1 MDFLKRINPFKLS
14 LGLQMVLA
22 TILGILTGLFFG
34 ESCAVFTSWSSA
46 YIMVLK
52 ITAIP
57 YLVCA
62 IIQGVGQLTGGAAK
76 EILKKGI
83 LFIALAWLIN
93 LVIIYSISFLFP
105 KALGLHGN
113 TYLTTETPAINFAQ
127 LLIPENIF
135 HALANNYLP
144 AIVVFSLCIGLSL
157 MQIKEK
163 QTLISLLDIAL
174 AALTRITSWISRIT
188 PIGTFIIISNQVGTI
203 ELSTIKQMS
212 TYIILYIFAAC
223 LLVFWIFP
231 RLVSVLTS
239 LPPMKWIKDL
249 SPILLLAY
257 TTNMVI
263 VALPFIIELI
273 KKEVLLIYP
282 NEDKS
287 SSQVQGIVSIVFN
300 IPLGSLFIILFVL
313 FSSLFFQVPLHPL
326 QHIEL
331 FLTTILTSLGAI
343 GIGSWLNVL
352 TFLLDLLG
360 LPLDT
365 RELYLTSV
373 PFTAG
378 FQAMI
383 SAIEVTSISLFI
395 TLACR
400 RMIRF
405 QWRKLVQ
412 SCALTLLPLAALFVG
427 LKQLHLFPDIR
438 SSAKSISEVSI
449 SSQLPM
455 TIYAANA
462 LPPLLADEDPLDRI
476 LKTKILRVGYY
487 PHAIP
492 FCFYNDRKEL
502 VGYDVSFALELAK
515 DLGCRLEFVP
525 LNYGKISDELNANL
539 YDIAMSAVPMTETKL
554 TTLNFSEPY
563 LEARFVFITKD
574 KRRKE
579 FASYDLVRANKN
591 LKIAVL
597 KNSSLEAAARALFP
611 TQEIVTLESDRDFES
626 QNAADALLW
635 TEQSGISWI
644 LNNPLYTV
652 VFPNPSIGTETLG
665 YATKAN
671 APRFLH
677 FLNQWLKLKKNEGFT
692 KNQYELW
699 ILGKTEQIEEREP
712 RWSIVRDVLHWQD

>member
-1 MDFLKRINPFKLS
+1 MEFLRKANPFKLS

-22 TILGILTGLFFG
+22 TIFGIFTGLFFG
-34 ESCAVFTSWSSA
+34 ESCAVFTPWSSA

-62 IIQGVGQLTGGAAK
+62 IIQGVGQLTGPTAK

-83 LFIALAWLIN
+83 LFIALAWIIN
-93 LVIIYSISFLFP
+93 LVIIYAISFLFP
-105 KALGLHGN
+105 KATGLHGS
-113 TYLTTETPAINFAQ
+113 TYLIPETPPINFAQ

-135 HALANNYLP
+135 YALANNYLP

-163 QTLISLLDIAL
+163 QTLISLLDIIL
-174 AALTRITSWISRIT
+174 ATLTRITSWISRIT
-188 PIGTFIIISNQVGTI
+188 PLGTFIIIANQVGTI

-223 LLVFWIFP
+223 MLVFWIFP
-231 RLVSVLTS
+231 RLVSALTT

-300 IPLGSLFIILFVL
+300 IPLGSMFIILFVL
-313 FSSLFFQVPLHPL
+313 FSSLFFQVPLNPF
-326 QHIEL
+326 QHVEL
-331 FLTTILTSLGAI
+331 FLTTVLTSLGAI

-365 RELYLTSV
+365 RDLYLTSV

-383 SAIEVTSISLFI
+383 SAIEVTTISLFI

-412 SCALTLLPLAALFVG
+412 STALTIMPLAVIFLG
-427 LKQLHLFPDIR
+427 LKHLQMFPDIR
-438 SSAKSISEVSI
+438 HSTKSICEVSI
-449 SSQLPM
+449 STQLPI
-455 TIYAANA
+455 TIYAANS
-462 LPPLLADEDPLDRI
+462 LPPMLADEDPLDRI

-492 FCFYNDRKEL
+492 FCFYNDNKEL

-525 LNYGKISDELNANL
+525 LNYGKISQELNANL
-539 YDIAMSAVPMTETKL
+539 YDLAMSAVPMTETKL
-554 TTLNFSEPY
+554 TTINFSEPY

-579 FASYDLVRANKN
+579 FISYDLIRANKN

-597 KNSSLEAAARALFP
+597 KNSSLESVARALFP
-611 TQEIVTLESDRDFES
+611 NQQIVPIESDRDFET
-626 QNAADALLW
+626 QDLADALLW

-644 LNNPLYTV
+644 LSNPLYTV
-652 VFPNPSIGTETLG
+652 VFPNPSIGT
-665 YATKAN
+665 
-671 APRFLH
+671 
-677 FLNQWLKLKKNEGFT
+677 
-692 KNQYELW
+692 
-699 ILGKTEQIEEREP
+699 
-712 RWSIVRDVLHWQD
+712 